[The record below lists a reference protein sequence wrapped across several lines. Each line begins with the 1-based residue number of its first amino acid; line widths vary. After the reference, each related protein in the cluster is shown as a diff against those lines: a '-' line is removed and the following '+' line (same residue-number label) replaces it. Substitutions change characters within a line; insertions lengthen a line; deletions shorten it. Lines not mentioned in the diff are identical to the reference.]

1 MGTSATVERANS
13 ALAYVKTELRSSM
26 GEERLN
32 DLILLYVHKD
42 INLTYSEIVDRFAIK
57 KPRLMKLRNLL
68 DNAGDET
75 EC

>member
-1 MGTSATVERANS
+1 MD
-13 ALAYVKTELRSSM
+13 
-26 GEERLN
+26 EERLN

-57 KPRLMKLRNLL
+57 RPRLMKLRNLL